1 MAQTKTAEKAATQHP
16 PPNLL
21 KGVMAAKEQRL
32 QPNNK
37 NQNHVQQE
45 QQLQPGKHKAR
56 EQQQQ
61 QGRSTKSQ
69 QQEESDGEKGNCQ
82 AAARAGPTGGR
93 GAFFAHTPDGTS
105 FRAASFSDLSL
116 GRPLLRACEAL
127 GYSQPTPIQAAVI
140 PLALAGRD
148 ICGSAITGS
157 GKTAAF
163 ALPCLERLLHRPR
176 QVAAT
181 YVLMLTPTRELAV
194 QIHSMVTKLA
204 QHTDISVALI
214 VGGLSVAVQT
224 AVLRRSPEVI
234 VATPGRLIDHLRN
247 TQSVGLEDLAVLVL
261 DEADR
266 LLEMGF
272 QDEITEIVRMAP
284 KKRQTMLFSAT
295 FNDEVKR
302 LVSLSLKQPVRL
314 AADAAAAVPKDL
326 RQEIVR
332 LKGPAAAGQKEA
344 QLLAL
349 CARSFRGGRTIVFFR
364 TKQRAHR
371 AKILFGL
378 LGLPLAAELHGDMT
392 QAARLESLE
401 AFRTATASFLLATDV
416 AARGLDIQGVQVVI
430 NYDAARKLDA
440 HLHRIGRT
448 ARAGA
453 SGIAVTFVEDGD
465 RGLIKEVVKRT
476 KADVQ
481 QRVVPP
487 AAVAQWQ
494 AKVEGAE
501 ADLARVIQEERYERE
516 MRRAEMEAN
525 KMQNMLDHEA
535 EIQGRPARTWFQT
548 ERQKRDVRSA
558 SGRQEE
564 GVDVGSD
571 DGDGRKGLD
580 ARGKHGAKQEAKN
593 KKREKRKVEAAEAG
607 GPGAK
612 RQRRDALQ
620 QETEEFSKAIRTTK
634 SKLRSLKEQGIP
646 ANKAAKIAAAAASG
660 HSSKKPARKKPSHSG
675 KASLQADGSTLFSGD
690 GTGKSG
696 SPSVPPK
703 DNKVSVKGAY
713 LRDRSGLDKTALA
726 RLKRGGSGKHS
737 FKSKSKYKRK

>member
-1 MAQTKTAEKAATQHP
+1 
-16 PPNLL
+16 
-21 KGVMAAKEQRL
+21 
-32 QPNNK
+32 
-37 NQNHVQQE
+37 
-45 QQLQPGKHKAR
+45 
-56 EQQQQ
+56 
-61 QGRSTKSQ
+61 
-69 QQEESDGEKGNCQ
+69 
-82 AAARAGPTGGR
+82 
-93 GAFFAHTPDGTS
+93 
-105 FRAASFSDLSL
+105 
-116 GRPLLRACEAL
+116 
-127 GYSQPTPIQAAVI
+127 
-140 PLALAGRD
+140 
-148 ICGSAITGS
+148 
-157 GKTAAF
+157 
-163 ALPCLERLLHRPR
+163 
-176 QVAAT
+176 
-181 YVLMLTPTRELAV
+181 
-194 QIHSMVTKLA
+194 MVTKLA

-266 LLEMGF
+266 QVGLLEMGF

-302 LVSLSLKQPVRL
+302 LVSLSLKQP
-314 AADAAAAVPKDL
+314 
-326 RQEIVR
+326 
-332 LKGPAAAGQKEA
+332 GPAAAGQKEA

-416 AARGLDIQGVQVVI
+416 AARGLDIQGVQVV
-430 NYDAARKLDA
+430 
-440 HLHRIGRT
+440 
-448 ARAGA
+448 
-453 SGIAVTFVEDGD
+453 
-465 RGLIKEVVKRT
+465 KRT

-558 SGRQEE
+558 SGRLEK
-564 GVDVGSD
+564 GVDAGSD
-571 DGDGRKGLD
+571 DEDGRKGMD

-607 GPGAK
+607 GPGVK

-660 HSSKKPARKKPSHSG
+660 HSGKKPAKKKPSHSG

-696 SPSVPPK
+696 SPSGPPK
-703 DNKVSVKGAY
+703 DNK
-713 LRDRSGLDKTALA
+713 
-726 RLKRGGSGKHS
+726 
-737 FKSKSKYKRK
+737 

>member
-1 MAQTKTAEKAATQHP
+1 
-16 PPNLL
+16 
-21 KGVMAAKEQRL
+21 
-32 QPNNK
+32 
-37 NQNHVQQE
+37 
-45 QQLQPGKHKAR
+45 
-56 EQQQQ
+56 
-61 QGRSTKSQ
+61 
-69 QQEESDGEKGNCQ
+69 
-82 AAARAGPTGGR
+82 
-93 GAFFAHTPDGTS
+93 

-266 LLEMGF
+266 HVGLLEMGF

-326 RQEIVR
+326 RQEI
-332 LKGPAAAGQKEA
+332 GPAAAGQKEA

-378 LGLPLAAELHGDMT
+378 LGLPLAAELHGDMTQAARLESLEAFRTATAPGPPAAPLAFVAELHGDMT

-453 SGIAVTFVEDGD
+453 SGIAVTF
-465 RGLIKEVVKRT
+465 
-476 KADVQ
+476 
-481 QRVVPP
+481 
-487 AAVAQWQ
+487 
-494 AKVEGAE
+494 
-501 ADLARVIQEERYERE
+501 
-516 MRRAEMEAN
+516 
-525 KMQNMLDHEA
+525 
-535 EIQGRPARTWFQT
+535 
-548 ERQKRDVRSA
+548 
-558 SGRQEE
+558 
-564 GVDVGSD
+564 
-571 DGDGRKGLD
+571 
-580 ARGKHGAKQEAKN
+580 
-593 KKREKRKVEAAEAG
+593 
-607 GPGAK
+607 
-612 RQRRDALQ
+612 
-620 QETEEFSKAIRTTK
+620 
-634 SKLRSLKEQGIP
+634 
-646 ANKAAKIAAAAASG
+646 
-660 HSSKKPARKKPSHSG
+660 
-675 KASLQADGSTLFSGD
+675 
-690 GTGKSG
+690 
-696 SPSVPPK
+696 
-703 DNKVSVKGAY
+703 
-713 LRDRSGLDKTALA
+713 
-726 RLKRGGSGKHS
+726 
-737 FKSKSKYKRK
+737 